1 MYTLTAENVVE
12 MGTAT
17 KSNEAL
23 PTAGTAEGTR
33 LLATAGLPEIGT
45 SPDPTASEPSAMS
58 TPLPEFLDSWLAGH
72 EDEIVAARRHIHANP
87 RLSRQEHDTADYV
100 ARKLRESGL
109 KPQLIPDGTGLT
121 CDIGDGERVIGI
133 RADMDA
139 LPIQDPKDVPY
150 RSTVDG
156 VCHAC
161 GHDAHTALV
170 LGVGRV
176 LAELSSRGE
185 LPGRFR
191 LIFQPSEEQFPS
203 GAPTMIKH
211 GALNDVAA
219 IFAFHCDAQFP
230 TGQIGI
236 RNGPLT
242 AACDVLEVRMR
253 GRGGHTSRPHL
264 TTDLINAMGRVI
276 VDMPALVSRRLDPRH
291 AVAIVFGAVQAGEAA
306 NAIPQEAVAR
316 ATVRM
321 QGRETWQAVPDLVK
335 EVTRSVARTSGVEC
349 EIDYRRGVPRSSTTG
364 SPRRCSPAPPPPRSG
379 SRPWPRPPCRWAA
392 RTSPTTSSRCPA
404 RWPASASD
412 APASTA
418 TSTRPTSTSTRRP
431 SPTAC
436 ASWSTRPWPPPPARP
451 SDRGRRRAYSAVG
464 RFLRASM

>member
-17 KSNEAL
+17 KSNEAPL
-23 PTAGTAEGTR
+23 TAGTAEGKR
-33 LLATAGLPEIGT
+33 LLVTAGLPEIGT

-72 EDEIVAARRHIHANP
+72 EDEIVAVRRHIHANP

-139 LPIQDPKDVPY
+139 LPIQDPKGVPY

-161 GHDAHTALV
+161 GHDAHTAIV

-211 GALNDVAA
+211 GALTDVAA
-219 IFAFHCDAQFP
+219 VFAFHCDAQFP

-321 QGRETWQAVPDLVK
+321 QGRETWQAVPDLVQ
-335 EVTRSVARTSGVEC
+335 EVTRSVARTAGVEC
-349 EIDYRRGVPRSSTTG
+349 EIDYRRGVPPVVNDRIASAMFAGATAAALGEQAVAEAPMSMGGEDFAYYLEQVPGAMARLGVGRPGVDCDIHQAHFDIDEAALAHGVRVMVHTALAAAA
-364 SPRRCSPAPPPPRSG
+364 SPA
-379 SRPWPRPPCRWAA
+379 
-392 RTSPTTSSRCPA
+392 
-404 RWPASASD
+404 
-412 APASTA
+412 
-418 TSTRPTSTSTRRP
+418 
-431 SPTAC
+431 
-436 ASWSTRPWPPPPARP
+436 
-451 SDRGRRRAYSAVG
+451 
-464 RFLRASM
+464 F